1 MKINICGIPHEI
13 KEVEDRFD
21 VDCHFGQINYK
32 KAEILINKDSTDEIK
47 EETICHEV
55 LHGILVH
62 LGYGEQANDEQFV
75 QAVGNAI
82 YNSFSLR
89 ANS

>member
-1 MKINICGIPHEI
+1 MTINICGIPHKI

-82 YNSFSLR
+82 YNSFTLKKV
-89 ANS
+89 